1 MSTTVIHGFDL
12 DGVCTDEITE
22 PLDFGAAEERGGSS
36 VAERGGWAEWRGKG
50 RRLCLEGR
58 AARPRQ
64 PAAASAFGRGRGRR
78 CVTRK
83 GGVRPEGPGV
93 GVLAGPWASP
103 RGCSRRTTGL
113 WKEAGGERSGGRG
126 LPGGRADER
135 PGKRREGSRVP
146 VGEGL
151 VIFWVP
157 RAELASEAAAPH
169 LLRGF
174 PLRRCG
180 SQPARPFASLLVVQ
194 PWPPQPDRKST
205 RLNSSHRIAS
215 RMPSSA

>member
-1 MSTTVIHGFDL
+1 MWCRRRT
-12 DGVCTDEITE
+12 

-103 RGCSRRTTGL
+103 RVCPRRTTGL

-126 LPGGRADER
+126 LLGGRADER
-135 PGKRREGSRVP
+135 PGKRGEGSRVQL
-146 VGEGL
+146 GEGL
-151 VIFWVP
+151 VIFWVQ
-157 RAELASEAAAPH
+157 RAELAERGCYPPSPPRVPTPGLRLTIRATLRLPPRRSPAVTIAA
-169 LLRGF
+169 
-174 PLRRCG
+174 
-180 SQPARPFASLLVVQ
+180 S
-194 PWPPQPDRKST
+194 
-205 RLNSSHRIAS
+205 
-215 RMPSSA
+215 